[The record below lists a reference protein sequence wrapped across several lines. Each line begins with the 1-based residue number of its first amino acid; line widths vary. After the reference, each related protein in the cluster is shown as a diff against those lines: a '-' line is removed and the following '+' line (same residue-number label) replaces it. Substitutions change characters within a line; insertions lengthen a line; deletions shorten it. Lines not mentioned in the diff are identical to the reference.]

1 MNNFNETL
9 REKAMLNE
17 TISIMVEA
25 DNFSLDFSMKVLEF
39 YIQDDFYFLE
49 DENDNLFQFRVD
61 EYEYDYDA
69 NSYII
74 KSDDTTITLVL

>member
-9 REKAMLNE
+9 LEKAMLNE
-17 TISIMVEA
+17 TISIMVET

-69 NSYII
+69 NTYII
-74 KSDDTTITLVL
+74 KSDGMTIELMM

>member
-1 MNNFNETL
+1 
-9 REKAMLNE
+9 MLND
-17 TISIMVEA
+17 TISISVEA

-61 EYEYDYDA
+61 EYEYDYDT
-69 NSYII
+69 NTYII
-74 KSDDTTITLVL
+74 KSDGMTIQLMM

>member
-9 REKAMLNE
+9 REKAMLNG
-17 TISIMVEA
+17 TIGISIEA

-69 NSYII
+69 NTYII
-74 KSDDTTITLVL
+74 KSDGMTIQLLM

>member
-9 REKAMLNE
+9 REKAMLNG
-17 TISIMVEA
+17 TISISVEA

-69 NSYII
+69 NTYII
-74 KSDDTTITLVL
+74 KSDGMTIQLLM